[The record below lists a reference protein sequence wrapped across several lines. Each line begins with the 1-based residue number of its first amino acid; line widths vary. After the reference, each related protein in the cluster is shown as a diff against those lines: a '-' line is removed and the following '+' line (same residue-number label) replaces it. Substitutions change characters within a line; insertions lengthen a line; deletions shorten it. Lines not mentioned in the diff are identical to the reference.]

1 MDRLRQIYNILV
13 GNSVTDS
20 HLLIRDNRTNKSYH
34 IPITSIPH
42 SYLL

>member
-13 GNSVTDS
+13 GNSTTDS
-20 HLLIRDNRTNKSYH
+20 HLLIRDNRTHKSYH